1 MRLTARQWQKPAA
14 KRRLLTACRFTLR
27 VSGAHPSKMYSL
39 RFDDDFRE
47 RYETRYE
54 TAWRYCDY
62 EGLGIWFTSFS
73 YSSNHSV
80 SPRAPTDG
88 RIVIPQ
94 ETASGDKGDPE
105 QCQINPPRIVT
116 EVIICYSSPLR
127 CFLRRWAKTD
137 PKGVNL
143 KSLLK
148 TRRPAESR
156 NDRRLFVFIL
166 RRLGVSFSRR
176 CQTNA
181 ELKTQSKS

>member
-14 KRRLLTACRFTLR
+14 KRRLLTACRFALR
-27 VSGAHPSKMYSL
+27 VSGAHPSKMHSL
-39 RFDDDFRE
+39 RFADDFRE

-105 QCQINPPRIVT
+105 QCQINAPRASWQRSSF
-116 EVIICYSSPLR
+116 VIHLHS
-127 CFLRRWAKTD
+127 
-137 PKGVNL
+137 
-143 KSLLK
+143 
-148 TRRPAESR
+148 
-156 NDRRLFVFIL
+156 
-166 RRLGVSFSRR
+166 GVSFAAEQKQIRKASIWSRYWKR
-176 CQTNA
+176 DVQRRAGMTGVFST
-181 ELKTQSKS
+181 LFSDVSRSRFHGVVRRTQN

>member
-27 VSGAHPSKMYSL
+27 VSGAHPSKMHSL

-105 QCQINPPRIVT
+105 QCQINAPAHRDRGHHLLFISTQAAEQKQIRKTSIWSRYWKRDVQ
-116 EVIICYSSPLR
+116 
-127 CFLRRWAKTD
+127 RRAGMT
-137 PKGVNL
+137 GVFSTL
-143 KSLLK
+143 FSDVSRSRFHDVV
-148 TRRPAESR
+148 RR
-156 NDRRLFVFIL
+156 
-166 RRLGVSFSRR
+166 
-176 CQTNA
+176 
-181 ELKTQSKS
+181 TQN

>member
-27 VSGAHPSKMYSL
+27 VSGAHPSKMHSL
-39 RFDDDFRE
+39 RFADDFRE

-105 QCQINPPRIVT
+105 QCQINAPAHRDRGHHLLFISTQAAEQKQIRKTSIWSRYWKRDVQ
-116 EVIICYSSPLR
+116 
-127 CFLRRWAKTD
+127 RRAGMTD
-137 PKGVNL
+137 VFSTLFSDVSRSRFHGVV
-143 KSLLK
+143 
-148 TRRPAESR
+148 RR
-156 NDRRLFVFIL
+156 
-166 RRLGVSFSRR
+166 
-176 CQTNA
+176 
-181 ELKTQSKS
+181 TQN

>member
-27 VSGAHPSKMYSL
+27 VSGAHPSKMHSL
-39 RFDDDFRE
+39 RFADDFRE

-54 TAWRYCDY
+54 TAWRDCDY

-105 QCQINPPRIVT
+105 QCQINAPAHRDRGHHLLFISTQVFP
-116 EVIICYSSPLR
+116 SPLSKNR
-127 CFLRRWAKTD
+127 SERRQFEVATENETSSGEQEWQTSFRLYSQTSRDLVFTTLSDERRTKNAK
-137 PKGVNL
+137 
-143 KSLLK
+143 
-148 TRRPAESR
+148 
-156 NDRRLFVFIL
+156 
-166 RRLGVSFSRR
+166 
-176 CQTNA
+176 
-181 ELKTQSKS
+181 

>member
-94 ETASGDKGDPE
+94 ETASRDKGDPE
-105 QCQINPPRIVT
+105 QCQINAPRASWQRSSF
-116 EVIICYSSPLR
+116 VIHLHSG
-127 CFLRRWAKTD
+127 RWAKTD
-137 PKGVNL
+137 PKDVNL

-156 NDRRLFVFIL
+156 NDRRLFDFIL
-166 RRLGVSFSRR
+166 RRLEISFSRR